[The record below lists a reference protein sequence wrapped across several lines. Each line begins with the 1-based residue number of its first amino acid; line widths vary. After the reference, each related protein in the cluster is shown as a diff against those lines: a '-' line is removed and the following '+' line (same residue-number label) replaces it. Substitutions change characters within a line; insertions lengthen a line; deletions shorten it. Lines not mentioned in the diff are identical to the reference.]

1 MTNVQYKDEFL
12 DCVKQ
17 DLNNNYSEDERNL
30 KLDLDF
36 FEEQEIKNV
45 FSSLFSASSV
55 PNIFYIFG
63 AGGVTS
69 WFLPQLIKSLYA
81 YNTKLQKNGCS
92 FPIDFTI
99 FLIDG
104 DKVETKNLLRQNF
117 ILSDVGQ
124 NKALVLSERYSH
136 IYPNIEIKAIDK
148 YFYHKPFIEKYL
160 PDTLKNYD
168 NNFVDIHS
176 LLDFNCYA
184 ACYFNLLDNE
194 LSKHMLD
201 YCLIKKHSLVTLTN
215 RYFSTGCDVYN
226 GNVFSS
232 LVGAD
237 YYSNYFRNNTFKVED
252 ATIHQHSCAEIQED
266 MSIEQT
272 MDSNTMAANLLAI
285 AFNNY
290 LADPVGFNTKKI
302 DFIST
307 KEPKV
312 STKTCNESLVF
323 QLKLINDSSTGRQI
337 KTYAKY
343 SATSNFTGI
352 EKRVYNVLKNVGYI
366 Q

>member
-1 MTNVQYKDEFL
+1 
-12 DCVKQ
+12 
-17 DLNNNYSEDERNL
+17 
-30 KLDLDF
+30 
-36 FEEQEIKNV
+36 
-45 FSSLFSASSV
+45 
-55 PNIFYIFG
+55 
-63 AGGVTS
+63 
-69 WFLPQLIKSLYA
+69 
-81 YNTKLQKNGCS
+81 
-92 FPIDFTI
+92 
-99 FLIDG
+99 
-104 DKVETKNLLRQNF
+104 
-117 ILSDVGQ
+117 
-124 NKALVLSERYSH
+124 
-136 IYPNIEIKAIDK
+136 
-148 YFYHKPFIEKYL
+148 
-160 PDTLKNYD
+160 
-168 NNFVDIHS
+168 
-176 LLDFNCYA
+176 
-184 ACYFNLLDNE
+184 
-194 LSKHMLD
+194 MLD
-201 YCLIKKHSLVTLTN
+201 YCLIKKHSRITLTN

-343 SATSNFTGI
+343 SATSNFTEI

>member
-12 DCVKQ
+12 DCIKQ
-17 DLNNNYSEDERNL
+17 EINNNFSEQQKNL
-30 KLDLDF
+30 NLDLDF
-36 FEEQEIKNV
+36 FEQQEIKDI
-45 FSSLFSASSV
+45 FLSLFSTPSI

-81 YNTKLQKNGCS
+81 YNIKLEKNNCS
-92 FPIDFTI
+92 FPVNFTI
-99 FLIDG
+99 FVIDG
-104 DKVETKNLLRQNF
+104 DTVEDKNLLRQNF
-117 ILSDVGQ
+117 IPSDVGQ

-168 NNFVDIHS
+168 NNFIDIQS
-176 LLDFNCYA
+176 LLDLNFFRV
-184 ACYFNLLDNE
+184 CYFNLLDNE

-201 YCLIKKHSLVTLTN
+201 YCLVKKHSTATLTT

-232 LVGAD
+232 LVGLD

-252 ATIHQHSCAEIQED
+252 ATIHQHSCAEVQEE
-266 MSIEQT
+266 MTIEQT

-312 STKTCNESLVF
+312 SAKTCNESLVF
-323 QLKLINDSSTGRQI
+323 QLKLINDSSTGQQI